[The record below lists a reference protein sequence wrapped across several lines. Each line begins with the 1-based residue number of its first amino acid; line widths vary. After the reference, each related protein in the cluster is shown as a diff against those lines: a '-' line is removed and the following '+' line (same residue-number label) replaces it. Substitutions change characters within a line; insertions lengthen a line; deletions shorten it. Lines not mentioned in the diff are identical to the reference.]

1 MLQLFGDLGNTRD
14 GAGWG
19 RVQQCFHP
27 DARMTYTTA
36 DGTLVSELL
45 SDCFE
50 EFATDG
56 AAEPPFDRRILS
68 VTQAE
73 DVASVL
79 LEMHRGSETEDQ
91 TWVDLQSLLRIDAV
105 WKDMNKPATH
115 SSNAGWAAPNASD
128 SSSGHSARIAL
139 P

>member
-1 MLQLFGDLGNTRD
+1 
-14 GAGWG
+14 
-19 RVQQCFHP
+19 
-27 DARMTYTTA
+27 MTYTTA
-36 DGTLVSELL
+36 DGTFVSELL

-50 EFATDG
+50 EFPAKDG
-56 AAEPPFDRRILS
+56 APEPPFDRRILS
-68 VTQAE
+68 ATQAE

-105 WKDMNKPATH
+105 WKDMNKPATRG
-115 SSNAGWAAPNASD
+115 SNAGWAAPNASD